1 MFKPASCIG
10 TSVDAALRTL
20 RIEGRK
26 TAVLCEDKHMKNS
39 NGDNL
44 NDPMSETEFG
54 QEVPAPSAQERLSEG
69 ARKFSQAASDT
80 WDQTRQKAVVVR
92 ERTEFF
98 LRENPVPTVLG
109 ALALGLAIGLA
120 IRYSSRPEEPSAS
133 VKRALREFDWSSVTP
148 AFLPGLMKSVK
159 RGYAGSTE
167 AVKEGIER
175 VKDVDVE
182 DYVKPLRKRWKQWV
196 G

>member
-1 MFKPASCIG
+1 
-10 TSVDAALRTL
+10 
-20 RIEGRK
+20 
-26 TAVLCEDKHMKNS
+26 
-39 NGDNL
+39 
-44 NDPMSETEFG
+44 MSETEFG
-54 QEVPAPSAQERLSEG
+54 SETERSEVQGRMAEK
-69 ARKFSQAASDT
+69 ARKFSNAAADT

-120 IRYSSRPEEPSAS
+120 IRYSSRPEEPAVSL
-133 VKRALREFDWSSVTP
+133 KRAFKEFDWNSIAP

-159 RGYAGSTE
+159 RGYVDSTE

-175 VKDVDVE
+175 VKEVDVE
-182 DYVKPLRKRWKQWV
+182 EYVKPLRKRWKKWV

>member
-1 MFKPASCIG
+1 MQ
-10 TSVDAALRTL
+10 TL

-26 TAVLCEDKHMKNS
+26 TTVPCETKDMKDS

-54 QEVPAPSAQERLSEG
+54 HDLPARSAQERLSEG

-80 WDQTRQKAVVVR
+80 WGQTRQKAVVVR

-109 ALALGLAIGLA
+109 SLALGLAIGLA
-120 IRYSSRPEEPSAS
+120 IRYSSRPEEPSVS
-133 VKRALREFDWSSVTP
+133 LKRALREFDWSSVTP
-148 AFLPGLMKSVK
+148 AFLPGFMKTMK
-159 RGYAGSTE
+159 RGYADSAE

-175 VKDVDVE
+175 VRDVDVD
-182 DYVKPLRKRWKQWV
+182 DYVKPLRKRWKSWV